1 MSYKILNG
9 NCLELLKT
17 LDDNSVDSIVTDP
30 PYGLSNHKL
39 DDVIGCLS
47 AWISG
52 ESYNPNKK
60 GFMGKEWDAWVP
72 GPEIWREALRVLK
85 PGGHILAFAGTRSMD
100 LMCISIRLAGFELRD
115 SIGWAH
121 DEGGAPLLSWV
132 YSSGFPKSLDIS
144 KAIDKAAGA
153 LDNQSVGFNVA
164 GKNSGLGVIQR
175 KELRSDNP
183 EYQKYSPSTESA
195 QQWQGWGSALK
206 PSWEP
211 IILARKPLEGTLV
224 SNVLKY
230 GTGGIN
236 IDECRIDGKPPS
248 VAQPSFNRGFTRIY
262 NFRTGEGRNGEMSEA
277 SGRWPANTIIDGS
290 EEVVSLFPKTT
301 NNSIKK
307 SYSYSGREYN
317 NKETSMFN
325 SDKPQAPSN
334 YNDSGSAA
342 RFFYCSKASKKDRE
356 EYNDHPTVKPN
367 DLMRYLCRLI
377 TPPGGIVLDLFMG
390 SGSTGKAALME
401 NFHFIGIEM
410 DEHYCEIADKRLSSI
425 KTTITLDSLFEEN
438 Q

>member
-1 MSYKILNG
+1 MSYTILNG

-144 KAIDKAAGA
+144 KAIDKAEGA
-153 LDNQSVGFNVA
+153 LENQSVGFNVA

-183 EYQKYSPSTESA
+183 DYKKYSPSTESA

-211 IILARKPLEGTLV
+211 IILARKPLDETLV

-236 IDECRIDGKPPS
+236 IDDCRIDGKPPS
-248 VAQPSFNRGFTRIY
+248 VAQPNLNRGLPGIY
-262 NFRTGEGRNGEMSEA
+262 NWTIKGRNGEMSEA

-290 EEVVSLFPKTT
+290 EEVVSLFPITKPA
-301 NNSIKK
+301 KAAHRGEGKGK
-307 SYSYSGREYN
+307 SNVYGVYGGESTVRGHDDTR
-317 NKETSMFN
+317 
-325 SDKPQAPSN
+325 
-334 YNDSGSAA
+334 GSAA

-377 TPPGGIVLDLFMG
+377 TPPGGIVLDCFMG

-401 NFHFIGIEM
+401 DFHFIGIEM